1 MPKNSN
7 EIQNNNKKQSNKKP
21 VSVNNKKNSKTIKGS
36 KKKYS
41 KPSTNIKVLKKKT
54 ENADK
59 TKVNKVKIKDKRQL
73 NTNDKLFLNSY
84 KSGNFK
90 KKSLVLIIIVIIFLM
105 IAIGFS
111 FAYYL
116 ASVSITNKDN
126 ATSDMSSSGL
136 VEASLDVKDK
146 VSASNIYPGYQM
158 AKKIIL
164 TGKGK
169 KDYEPIDAGI
179 VIKPNL
185 GVFKNDVIWK
195 LYKSEKEITC
205 TSNII
210 YNSSGIYDDATC
222 NIPST
227 AKLVLKGTYLENEYS
242 VTVNYNTN
250 DTYYLVVEY
259 LNRDTDQ
266 SEQMNESFNIDIDLA
281 AAGEQTVIKEID
293 HNVTLTNSVSSGGI
307 KLSTLGDGVFELDGT
322 STASVN
328 FRISDYYRASSPYN
342 TYLYDATVPNNTIIM
357 EKDKTYRISYE
368 YISGS
373 NNVDGFN
380 NFRLC
385 FAEPNSYRGLQTF
398 AYDFYSGF
406 IGSEKLVQNI
416 GMYFFWI
423 NKGYTFDK
431 FRFKIKIYEMTAAF
445 DDTGDVVDVKT
456 LDKDG
461 TTMTAVWYDTGIIEV
476 FGANDMALSD
486 WYRTPTYINLT
497 THEVSTSPQKFYNS
511 NYGDNPPYPKGSKV
525 KIEYQLLK
533 NFPDI
538 NKQDDYRGQIYLELI
553 DTSSNA
559 NVVKP
564 PSINSQVDD
573 MNSTD
578 IITYTDTLTTDIN
591 TAVLIVGK
599 NVNFKNPWR
608 FRFNIAIVDTE
619 TNGVDAEG

>member
-21 VSVNNKKNSKTIKGS
+21 QPVNKKKMSKPVKGT
-36 KKKYS
+36 KKNYS
-41 KPSTNIKVLKKKT
+41 KPSQNSKNLKKKT
-54 ENADK
+54 EYVGK
-59 TKVNKVKIKDKRQL
+59 TEVNKVKVKDKRQL
-73 NTNDKLFLNSY
+73 NTNDRLFFNSY
-84 KSGNFK
+84 KSGKFK
-90 KKSLVLIIIVIIFLM
+90 KKFLVLIIIIIPFLM
-105 IAIGFS
+105 IAIGVS

-116 ASVSITNKDN
+116 ASVSVTNKDN
-126 ATSDMSSSGL
+126 AMSDMSSSGL

-164 TGKGK
+164 IGKGK
-169 KDYEPIDAGI
+169 KDYESIDAGI

-210 YNSSGIYDDATC
+210 YNSSGIYDGSTC

-227 AKLVLKGTYLENEYS
+227 AKLVLEGTYLENEYS

-281 AAGEQTVIKEID
+281 AAGEQTIIKEID

-368 YISGS
+368 YIGGS

-406 IGSEKLVQNI
+406 IGSEKLVDALKNI
-416 GMYFFWI
+416 NIEEKAKELNTDF
-423 NKGYTFDK
+423 YTLDDIVKSLLKPNRDPRDEMPKPILKSDVLHVEDLHIGDK
-431 FRFKIKIYEMTAAF
+431 LQGTVRN
-445 DDTGDVVDVKT
+445 VVDFG
-456 LDKDG
+456 LFIDIGLHNDG
-461 TTMTAVWYDTGIIEV
+461 LAHISK
-476 FGANDMALSD
+476 LSKE
-486 WYRTPTYINLT
+486 YIKHPSELFS
-497 THEVSTSPQKFYNS
+497 V
-511 NYGDNPPYPKGSKV
+511 GD
-525 KIEYQLLK
+525 
-533 NFPDI
+533 
-538 NKQDDYRGQIYLELI
+538 
-553 DTSSNA
+553 
-559 NVVKP
+559 
-564 PSINSQVDD
+564 
-573 MNSTD
+573 
-578 IITYTDTLTTDIN
+578 
-591 TAVLIVGK
+591 
-599 NVNFKNPWR
+599 
-608 FRFNIAIVDTE
+608 IVDCYVIDIKKDQE
-619 TNGVDAEG
+619 KVSLSLIEE